1 MSVSNGPNVPT
12 DDLQLYVDA
21 GNPKSYP
28 GSGTSWL
35 DLSNSNTNGTFGGTP
50 THTASGGG
58 YFSFDGSTDFIT
70 FGAILEGSGE
80 ALSAGKTQNT
90 VSYFARASS
99 FSTYSDNHSI
109 GNCVFGKASD
119 SANDNYEI
127 GYNSAGQ
134 LEVYI
139 DDQSNDSTIESA
151 YFVYN
156 AWHHV
161 SIVYD
166 ASLSTAAVKFYV
178 NGRLR
183 LQTSTATYSGMD
195 NAAGSQVTI
204 ANNRS
209 NRAWFTGDIGLLM
222 VHGKALSAAEVS
234 QVFQAHR
241 SRYGI

>member
-21 GNPKSYP
+21 GNTRSYP
-28 GSGTSWL
+28 GSGNYWL
-35 DLSNSNTNGTFGGTP
+35 DLSNSKTDGAFGGTP

-58 YFSFDGSTDFIT
+58 YFSFDGSTDFID

-80 ALSAGKTQNT
+80 ALSDNQQQNT
-90 VSYFARASS
+90 VSYFARATS
-99 FSTYSDNHSI
+99 FSTYLDNHSI
-109 GNCVFGKASD
+109 GNCVFGKAST
-119 SANDNYEI
+119 SFNDNYEI
-127 GYNSAGQ
+127 GYNSSGQ
-134 LEVYI
+134 LRVYI
-139 DDQSNDSTIESA
+139 DDKSTDININSA

-166 ASLSTAAVKFYV
+166 ASLSTACVKFYV
-178 NGRLR
+178 DGILR
-183 LQTSTATYSGMD
+183 LQTSTDPYSGMD
-195 NAAGSQVTI
+195 NADGSQVNI
-204 ANNRS
+204 GNNRS
-209 NRAWFTGDIGLLM
+209 NRAWFTGDIGLVM
-222 VHGKALSAAEVS
+222 VHGRALSANEVF